1 MTESDWE
8 TLGKAALEALELN
21 VAKKSFARLK
31 DLRYLEMI
39 TDLID
44 RKKSGTE
51 DDQALLADVLAFQ
64 GKFFDAAKLYKKSGQ
79 EQKALTMYTDL
90 RMFDQANEYL
100 SSAADSSE
108 RKMLIKKKA
117 DWAAKINEPRAA
129 AEMYL
134 SAGETTKAIHMI
146 GEHGWVDMLND
157 VGRKLDKAD
166 TENVRL
172 VANYLKKHNQLQY
185 AREMYKKVGDFKSVV
200 LIYVDA
206 GEWKE
211 AFSLVE
217 KNPEYREHVSC

>member
-1 MTESDWE
+1 
-8 TLGKAALEALELN
+8 
-21 VAKKSFARLK
+21 
-31 DLRYLEMI
+31 
-39 TDLID
+39 
-44 RKKSGTE
+44 
-51 DDQALLADVLAFQ
+51 
-64 GKFFDAAKLYKKSGQ
+64 
-79 EQKALTMYTDL
+79 MYTDL

-100 SSAADSSE
+100 DSAADSSE

-134 SAGETTKAIHMI
+134 SAGETRQAIHLI

-172 VANYLKKHNQLQY
+172 VAHYLKKHKQLQY
-185 AREMYKKVGDFKSVV
+185 ARDMYKKVGDFKAVV

-217 KNPEYREHVSC
+217 KNPEYREHVRTTRI